1 LRGTPGFGKAVL
13 KILAEKDLSEY
24 EVEQLVEE
32 LGDVPPSE
40 ILPVADE
47 LRKVAESRFHDGH
60 DLTDDLLE
68 ILTRAGSWSVAK
80 DIATD
85 ATSRLSTSR
94 WDRAAKLRSQ
104 SRQIA
109 AELENAAAESE
120 SSVVVGLTRRWR
132 EVERDR
138 ERDHEENKKK
148 RDPLLGLPVEDPGE

>member
-1 LRGTPGFGKAVL
+1 MRGTPGFGKAVL

-85 ATSRLSTSR
+85 ATSRLSTIQPR
-94 WDRAAKLRSQ
+94 IINR
-104 SRQIA
+104 
-109 AELENAAAESE
+109 
-120 SSVVVGLTRRWR
+120 T
-132 EVERDR
+132 
-138 ERDHEENKKK
+138 
-148 RDPLLGLPVEDPGE
+148 